1 MKSFIF
7 FLLAISLVLFF
18 ACTPKTAT
26 KVVETK
32 PIANPKVE
40 SAEVEPKDNS
50 ATSGEEVSE
59 IIPPVSRP
67 AFVSAT
73 IQKTPCFGKCPAFK
87 ITFDAKGFATYEGKK
102 FVKMLGKYTAP
113 ISGKEYTAILS
124 AAQKI
129 GYFSMPKTYP
139 PNGKFIAD
147 LPFTITTLHFGNDKH
162 QIRNNIDA
170 PQELTEYENFL
181 IELGESLKWTKV
193 TDQ

>member
-1 MKSFIF
+1 M
-7 FLLAISLVLFF
+7 FF

-26 KVVETK
+26 KVVKET
-32 PIANPKVE
+32 PKTNQIIE

-50 ATSGEEVSE
+50 ATSGEEIVE

-67 AFVSAT
+67 AFVSASV
-73 IQKTPCFGKCPAFK
+73 QKTPCFGKCPAFK
-87 ITFDAKGFATYEGKK
+87 ITFDAKGLATYEGKK
-102 FVKMLGKYTAP
+102 HVKMLGTYTAP

-124 AAQKI
+124 AAQNI
-129 GYFSMPKTYP
+129 GYFSMPKTCP

-147 LPFTITTLHFGNDKH
+147 LPFTITTLHFGNDRH

-170 PQELTEYENFL
+170 PQELTDYENFL

-193 TDQ
+193 SDQ